1 MAQRIPARYRRF
13 DAWHGYKIPGTA
25 IAGASVYDE
34 HSEVNVALEI
44 RQLRRDVLIP
54 NGIKSRGVWGES
66 SNVFCAKRWICVA
79 AEDFARAKALVE
91 AWLEQHRFDT
101 QYIHNAV

>member
-1 MAQRIPARYRRF
+1 MTQRIPARYHRI
-13 DAWHGYKIPGTA
+13 DACRGYKIPGTA

-44 RQLRRDVLIP
+44 RKLRREVLIP
-54 NGIKSRGVWGES
+54 NGIKSVGRWGNS

-79 AEDFARAKALVE
+79 IEDFYRAQALVGE
-91 AWLEQHRFDT
+91 WLEKNRLET